1 MAYWLDVYRFPNST
15 EYEYKWAGKYGA
27 KGEKRGKRAKATP
40 EQIKR
45 QNQQNREKYVRRLIK
60 ANFFPEDLWVTLK
73 YPAGTRKPLRE
84 VKKDMKNF
92 LDSLRGKY
100 RRRGREL
107 KFLLRMEIGRKGGI
121 HVHLIVPRIRGEDT
135 DLLVQGSWKHGRAHF
150 ESVHEG
156 GGYEKLAAY
165 LVKQPDEEMREQL
178 SLFPEEER
186 KEMVKYSSSR
196 NLERP
201 RPERRRYRR
210 RTLRKLLAEG
220 PKASEGYWIDKN
232 TVYAGTN
239 RFTGYSYLRYTEC
252 RAGTVR
258 SREEWER
265 LRKGGTRD
273 G

>member
-1 MAYWLDVYRFPNST
+1 MCPSPDERVNLLDFTLPALIDWMRDELGEPRFRAVQLWQWLWRKMARDFEGMSDIS
-15 EYEYKWAGKYGA
+15 
-27 KGEKRGKRAKATP
+27 RACRERLAQRARIHWP
-40 EQIKR
+40 EVARTQESR
-45 QNQQNREKYVRRLIK
+45 
-60 ANFFPEDLWVTLK
+60 D
-73 YPAGTRKPLRE
+73 GT
-84 VKKDMKNF
+84 V
-92 LDSLRGKY
+92 
-100 RRRGREL
+100 
-107 KFLLRMEIGRKGGI
+107 KFLLRMEIGRKGGV

-135 DLLVQGSWKHGRAHF
+135 DLLVQESWKHGRAHF

-165 LVKQPDEEMREQL
+165 LVKQPDGETREQL

-186 KEMVKYSSSR
+186 KELVKYSSSR
-196 NLERP
+196 NLARP
-201 RPERRRYRR
+201 QPERKRYRR
-210 RTLRKLLAEG
+210 RTLRKVLEEG

-252 RAGTVR
+252 RARTVR

-265 LRKGGTRD
+265 LKKGGTRD